1 MIPTRLELHNFGPIP
16 DAMIDLDAVD
26 LAAIVGHNGAGKSTA
41 FTIAPL
47 WALFGGT
54 KNGCSPDDLVR
65 MGELDAS
72 VGLEFDH
79 RGELYRVR
87 RTRSKNGRGKSSLEL
102 QKLVSGEW
110 ETMSGATIKETEEK
124 IRALLGLDEE
134 TFTASSMI
142 LQGKANEFTAKAPG
156 QRKAI
161 LSQILGLDVY
171 DRLQEGAKEHARSI
185 TERLGRGEEK
195 ARELAGVYGEREEI
209 AGDLAKVERG
219 VQAGSV
225 SAARL
230 EIDLRGAEEKLVML
244 REAEAE
250 LARKKDELAKRRK
263 DVDLFRSDLAILR
276 KEKAG
281 LEQAIDLK
289 DRILERCASFDEAE
303 KRLAEAA
310 PLEGELKRTCDE
322 INRLLGDLERERA
335 SLLRLDAQVD
345 PLRKFVDDAPMFAS
359 AASRVEWLKKEL
371 ERLNERREEDLAL
384 ERKIREFEKDLGE
397 RVRDLERKRSL
408 VETRLEFLRGQAAKI
423 ERSGC
428 VAPEVVK
435 LTPCAF
441 LRDALQAAR
450 DIPGKEEELLD
461 LRDPLIEQIESA
473 LSEARTTRG
482 DFAELF
488 KERSTALKLEIT
500 ALEPKAAMLPLVDEK
515 RARLESV
522 KAGIV
527 EYTERIATMEAR
539 FKELSKRR
547 ESLSSVVGKIDAIKK
562 ALADAD
568 TWRTRRDMIP
578 VYEERLK
585 HTDEKI
591 DAMETDIR
599 AKECDLAAL
608 EEELVFAPSDE
619 SESALEVVVGLRRE
633 LDTVRRSLDELH
645 ARRGGLKERL
655 DRAEEAKRQLD
666 ALEEERLPLVSE
678 KHYWSKLVEAFGRNG
693 IPALVIENAV
703 PELERIANEILGEM
717 SQGRHSLRF
726 ETQRELKSR
735 AGMAETLDIIVADW
749 MGARPYETFSGG
761 EQLRIDFA
769 IRFAL
774 AELLARRAG
783 SRIEWLVI
791 DEGLGSQDKEH
802 RELVLEAIRN
812 VAGRFRKVL
821 VITHVEEAQGAFPQ
835 QIRFERT
842 DDGVEITVQ

>member
-1 MIPTRLELHNFGPIP
+1 MIPTKLELHNFGPIP

-72 VGLEFDH
+72 VELEFEH
-79 RGELYRVR
+79 RGESYRVR

-110 ETMSGATIKETEEK
+110 EPLSGATIKETEEK

-161 LSQILGLDVY
+161 LAQILGLDVY
-171 DRLQEGAKEHARSI
+171 DRLQEGAKEHARNIADRVVRS
-185 TERLGRGEEK
+185 EEK
-195 ARELAGVYGEREEI
+195 ARELAGIFGEREEI

-219 VQAGSV
+219 VQAGSA
-225 SAARL
+225 SASRL
-230 EIDLRGAEEKLVML
+230 EGDLRGAEEKLVKL
-244 REAEAE
+244 REAESALAQKHEEAARRRKQLNDLKWDLRQMREERAKLASIVDMKEHILEKCAAFDRAE
-250 LARKKDELAKRRK
+250 KQMAEIRPLSAERARLLDELGRVSGAIRR
-263 DVDLFRSDLAILR
+263 
-276 KEKAG
+276 E
-281 LEQAIDLK
+281 
-289 DRILERCASFDEAE
+289 
-303 KRLAEAA
+303 EAA
-310 PLEGELKRTCDE
+310 LVNLQ
-322 INRLLGDLERERA
+322 
-335 SLLRLDAQVD
+335 AQVD
-345 PLRKFVDDAPMFAS
+345 PLRKFVDGAPMFAS

-371 ERLNERREEDLAL
+371 ERLNERREEDLDL
-384 ERKIREFEKDLGE
+384 ERKIRELEKDLGE

-428 VAPEVVK
+428 VAPEAVK

-441 LRDALQAAR
+441 LRDALQAAK
-450 DIPGKEEELLD
+450 DIPGKEAELRD
-461 LRDPLIEQIESA
+461 LRDPRIEQIESV
-473 LSEARTTRG
+473 LSEARKTRG
-482 DFAELF
+482 DFAALF
-488 KERSTALKLEIT
+488 KERSAALKLEIT
-500 ALEPKAAMLPLVDEK
+500 ELEPKAAMLPLVAEK
-515 RARLESV
+515 RERLESV
-522 KAGIV
+522 LAGIV
-527 EYTERIATMEAR
+527 DAESRLCEMRRRVEEGERRRKQLDDVLEASR
-539 FKELSKRR
+539 SLEEALS
-547 ESLSSVVGKIDAIKK
+547 DAE
-562 ALADAD
+562 A
-568 TWRTRRDMIP
+568 WRKRRDMIP
-578 VYEERLK
+578 AYEERLK
-585 HTDEKI
+585 NTDEKI
-591 DAMETDIR
+591 DALEVDIR
-599 AKECDLAAL
+599 VKECELVAL
-608 EEELVFAPSDE
+608 EEGLVFAPSDE
-619 SESALEVVVGLRRE
+619 SEAAAEAVAGLRRE

-655 DRAEEAKRQLD
+655 DRAEEAKRQID
-666 ALEEERLPLVSE
+666 AMEEERAPLVTE
-678 KHYWSKLVEAFGRNG
+678 RHYWSKLVEAFGRNG

-842 DDGVEITVQ
+842 EGGVEITVQ